1 MRDKILENGD
11 MELSITC
18 REQRELRALKRES
31 PDTFDS
37 DNFMYDY
44 LEDLTSNSELEWIR
58 PEYIGALTSA
68 PILGIHGE
76 DRPLQEGEDSDLLHV
91 VGAWE
96 DDAGVRQTWVQDV
109 LGAWAWMSYQVE
121 SLQGELLANR
131 KAILTKG

>member
-1 MRDKILENGD
+1 MRYKILENGN

-37 DNFMYDY
+37 DSFMYDY
-44 LEDLTSNSELEWIR
+44 LEDLTCNSELEWTQA
-58 PEYIGALTSA
+58 EYIGALTSA
-68 PILGIHGE
+68 PILGIYGE
-76 DRPLQEGEDSDLLHV
+76 ARPLQEGEDSDLLHV
-91 VGAWE
+91 VGAWP
-96 DDAGVRQTWVQDV
+96 DDAGVHQTWVEDV
-109 LGAWAWMSYQVE
+109 LEAWAWMDYAVE